1 MNSKIETQTEKYHLY
16 EFINA
21 NVYAKY
27 ARYFTSEK
35 ESSRKGRIH
44 SAAAAPAAP
53 AHSAAAATSTAAA
66 ASTAPTAASRLPE
79 IHHRLVDGRH
89 NRASE
94 STAPA
99 TTSTAAAAT
108 TTATVAAAHVSRR
121 RVRASLGNR
130 ERSAAA
136 SLSRTAVDRRSSSP
150 RSRWPQEKYH
160 FRELYYDRLIK
171 ISAPVASTF
180 IFASKA
186 ILTYNEREKDRIV
199 SSRGQQETH
208 YRSVSSE
215 APRIAKASA
224 STAAPIVSKSYFSE
238 PDQSYPYYTIYDD
251 DVSIYKDDAD
261 YNQYA
266 LNASLSIPSP
276 PPQHQFNRQQQQHQ
290 QHHQQQQNQHQQQQ
304 QQHQQHQQQHQ
315 QHHQQQQHQH
325 QQQQQHQPPPPPPP
339 PVNIRAEVSPS
350 SKPFSI
356 KPKKI
361 NVHEADKYN
370 LNQDVTIQD
379 YDIYDNQHLSK
390 NKFRLSD
397 GHSVRPNIIS
407 HPVVHVTTPNAII
420 DTFIPLTTTTQ
431 SPVTSPR
438 SYSASAPPLRSRQ
451 QVNRGTAPPRLRP
464 TLKPSTEIVSKAQE
478 FVDIY
483 RFPPQR
489 PVNIYPTPTPDKPA
503 AKCRK
508 DVCLLPDC
516 NCGGPDI
523 PAGCQ
528 LRHHDQL
535 WSIAHCCPRASGGE
549 NRQGGGRERKDSE
562 RDKNAALC
570 SSFDET
576 CFCFSSTVY
585 NIQILTRRVTR

>member
-160 FRELYYDRLIK
+160 FRARKGPYRKL
-171 ISAPVASTF
+171 
-180 IFASKA
+180 
-186 ILTYNEREKDRIV
+186 
-199 SSRGQQETH
+199 SRPTRNSLQKC
-208 YRSVSSE
+208 V
-215 APRIAKASA
+215 
-224 STAAPIVSKSYFSE
+224 SYFSE